1 MGRPALRHAQGKF
14 CPAARDRTRSQSHP
28 VNTRNQ
34 SKLRKA
40 VKAVALF
47 EAFKG
52 LAALLGLMGLLSLLH
67 HDLHGLAAE
76 MIGHFGLSPQSRYPD
91 ILLTWVD
98 KLIGTPTHT
107 LVLLGCAYVA
117 VRWVEAWG
125 LWHDKIWGEWFG
137 ALTSGIYIP
146 LEIRHIMIA
155 RHWQGVAVLVLNIA
169 LMLVLFWRIYD
180 RKREAA
186 KAEQPATPSLNRT

>member
-1 MGRPALRHAQGKF
+1 MNEFMVATVILGMLCVHLLCF
-14 CPAARDRTRSQSHP
+14 CVMFMLISRR
-28 VNTRNQ
+28 
-34 SKLRKA
+34 
-40 VKAVALF
+40 
-47 EAFKG
+47 
-52 LAALLGLMGLLSLLH
+52 
-67 HDLHGLAAE
+67 LHGKKMGMEVFAL
-76 MIGHFGLSPQSRYPD
+76 GNL
-91 ILLTWVD
+91 
-98 KLIGTPTHT
+98 
-107 LVLLGCAYVA
+107 LLGCAYIA

-186 KAEQPATPSLNRT
+186 NAEQPATPSLNRT